1 MTKTRALRVGDLVV
15 STVTEPLIGLPPSGR
30 GATTVDGQVGRFLT
44 IDAVAAFET
53 TFWCGTCA
61 LLFRR
66 RAGADGY
73 LPPETMRERL
83 RAGLDDLDPQVVEA
97 FMTLLAAGEYRP
109 MLLEVTP
116 RLVTPGETG
125 DYFTTEQL
133 QLWDVDEHLSGD
145 IVDPGTPYYR
155 LDDDGPARIDDKNL
169 LFEFIAPMQPPSRN
183 DADTVAAYVAAY
195 DEGVVPT
202 AVAVT
207 IVDTALPYGLSADE
221 HPQHW
226 ALSHFLLD
234 GHHKTQAAAQLG
246 RPLRLLSL
254 VSTSGGNCAADY
266 ARAVPALLPGSLP
279 RMA

>member
-1 MTKTRALRVGDLVV
+1 VV
-15 STVTEPLIGLPPSGR
+15 STVAEPVIGLPASGR
-30 GATTVDGQVGRFLT
+30 GATTVDGQVARFLT
-44 IDAVAAFET
+44 VDGVAGFEI

-73 LPPETMRERL
+73 LPPGVMRERL
-83 RAGLDDLDPQVVEA
+83 KAGLDDLDPQIVEA
-97 FMTLLAAGEYRP
+97 FMLLLAAGEYRP

-116 RLVTPGETG
+116 RLVTPGEAG
-125 DYFTTEQL
+125 DYFTGEQL
-133 QLWDVDEHLSGD
+133 HLWDVDEHLSGE

-155 LDDDGPARIDDKNL
+155 LDADGPARINDKNV

-183 DADTVAAYVAAY
+183 DPDTVAAYVAAY

-207 IVDTALPYGLSADE
+207 IADTALPWDRSVDE

-226 ALSHFLLD
+226 ALTHFLLD

-254 VSTSGGNCAADY
+254 VSTSGGNCADDY
-266 ARAVPALLPGSLP
+266 ARAVPALLPGSP
-279 RMA
+279 PHIAWPATP